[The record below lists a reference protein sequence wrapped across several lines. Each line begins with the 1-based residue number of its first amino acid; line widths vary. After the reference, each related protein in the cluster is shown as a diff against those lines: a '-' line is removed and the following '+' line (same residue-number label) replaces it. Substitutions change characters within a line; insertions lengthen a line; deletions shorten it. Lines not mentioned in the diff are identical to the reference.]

1 MAEIADRDVELGSNE
16 VLVERK
22 IVARGGNGG
31 SILAVVIMLAFIAT
45 CAVVF
50 FGDRLGLRTPAPA
63 TVVVT
68 PTTPTPAP

>member
-1 MAEIADRDVELGSNE
+1 MAEIADRDVELGSDE

-22 IVARGGNGG
+22 IVAKRGTGHP
-31 SILAVVIMLAFIAT
+31 ILAAIVVLAFVAT

-50 FGDRLGLRTPAPA
+50 FGDRLGLRTPPPA
-63 TVVVT
+63 SVVVT